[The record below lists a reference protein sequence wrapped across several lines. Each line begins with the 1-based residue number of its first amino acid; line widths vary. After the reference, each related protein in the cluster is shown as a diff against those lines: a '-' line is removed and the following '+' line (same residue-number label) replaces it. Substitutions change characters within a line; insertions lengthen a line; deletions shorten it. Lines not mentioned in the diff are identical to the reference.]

1 MTVLIYVDTSKQV
14 GDPDHLKVLCRG
26 ADSFLGGTLTAL
38 TVDLVFAVL
47 EQPGQTK
54 TCTIVTAFT
63 RLERDHFISIVQ
75 FGQIGVSSCSND
87 LLSLSTMTLATSYG
101 VSAQNLKIK
110 SGHSKNQIRPLAT
123 DRFREQEAR
132 D

>member
-1 MTVLIYVDTSKQV
+1 M
-14 GDPDHLKVLCRG
+14 
-26 ADSFLGGTLTAL
+26 
-38 TVDLVFAVL
+38 DLVFAVL

-101 VSAQNLKIK
+101 VSAHFKTSKSNQATPKIK
-110 SGHSKNQIRPLAT
+110 SGHLPLT
-123 DRFREQEAR
+123 GSGNKRQETNVFSGA
-132 D
+132 